1 MNWQV
6 SAETAH
12 ANVIVPLIGLKRE
25 VCLHRGASCYT
36 LEVPCRGPEAI
47 VAADIGDALH
57 QADFVLSHTGY
68 VPAK

>member
-25 VCLHRGASCYT
+25 VCLHRGASAYT
-36 LEVPCRGPEAI
+36 LEMPYFGPEAI
-47 VAADIGDALH
+47 VALDFQDALR
-57 QADFVLSHTGY
+57 QADYVLAHVGY
-68 VPAK
+68 KAA